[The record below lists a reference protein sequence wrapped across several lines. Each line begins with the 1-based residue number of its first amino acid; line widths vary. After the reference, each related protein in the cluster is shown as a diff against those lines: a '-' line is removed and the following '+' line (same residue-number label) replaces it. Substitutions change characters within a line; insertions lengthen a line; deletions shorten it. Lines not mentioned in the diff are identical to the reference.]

1 MKKAISIIFYLLAVV
16 FLLTYVWSEIMP
28 NLMLSETGRLF
39 LLGGSCLFLY
49 VGGLIKSK
57 AENNN
62 KPMKINLWIFFI
74 LYLVL
79 LITLT
84 LFDPMWG
91 RNGFNAF
98 NWTQEGLD
106 IYLEN
111 SVNLVPF
118 KTIIGYAK
126 KIFTSLLST
135 STIFLNLFGNIVCL
149 MPLALFI
156 PMLFKKID
164 NTKKFL
170 ISILCVTLGIE
181 LIQFITFTGSC
192 DIDDII
198 LNTLGAFI
206 MYKIL
211 NIKDVNN
218 LVRNILLLEKND
230 VNKKKIII
238 VIIPLIIVCVLI
250 LGLYKIGK
258 SHYNENL
265 DEWTSKRNYQIEI
278 IDESESNDQTLELFY
293 ETELYEYYF
302 EGPKSDSV
310 YAIINGNEKYLVK
323 DLLNNNPTDYVIFF
337 NRLERAGL
345 EFIKKEKYPKMEVN
359 IKGNVYLDDVT
370 ISDENIFE
378 IGYGD
383 QSQEENELTLELYI
397 IPKQKGKADLTL
409 NFGNTVKENDIV
421 EKREYTITVDENL
434 EVKYEEKD
442 KFDVG
447 AKIET
452 IIRNGDKT
460 SSNPYDYIN
469 ASKKEYNEL
478 LEHSKETFEYSIKDL
493 IDTNA
498 SKGLVSYIE
507 AILCSEIN
515 KDFQYDFSSPNDYL
529 EKYKEYLKNTNQN

>member
-1 MKKAISIIFYLLAVV
+1 MKKVISIIFYLLAVV
-16 FLLTYVWSEIMP
+16 FLLTYVWAEIMP

-98 NWTQEGLD
+98 NWTQEGFD

-218 LVRNILLLEKND
+218 LVRNILLLEKNKVD
-230 VNKKKIII
+230 KKKIII
-238 VIIPLIIVCVLI
+238 VIIPLIIVCALI
-250 LGLYKIGK
+250 LGLYKIGQ

-265 DEWTSKRNYQIEI
+265 DEWTSKRNYHIEI
-278 IDESESNDQTLELFY
+278 IDESESSDQTLELFY

-302 EGPKSDSV
+302 EGQKSDSV

-370 ISDENIFE
+370 ISDENVFE